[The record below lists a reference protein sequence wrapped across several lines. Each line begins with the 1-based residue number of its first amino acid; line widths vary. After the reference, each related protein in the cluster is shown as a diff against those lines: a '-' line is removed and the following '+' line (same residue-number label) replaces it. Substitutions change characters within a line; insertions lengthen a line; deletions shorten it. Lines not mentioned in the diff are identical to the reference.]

1 MEGGYAEATSLG
13 AQGEANAAVTVTVDP
28 PTCVVR
34 TKSDQI
40 VLDALTNPVS
50 NVKSVELRNFN
61 LDQLSAQQLD
71 LLFGGCSHECQIL
84 SLEKCTL
91 SGDRFFAM
99 MTDRLTRNRVK
110 LAHFRVRSCH
120 QVTMTSL
127 IAISA
132 LFTSSLVTLELSS
145 CKLPRQAGIILS
157 QSLQAC
163 TSLRHLLLADNNIRD
178 GGFRAIADA
187 LKLLSASSG
196 SAVSVALGQEC
207 DSQPSMVEQLDIS
220 RNGITSAGFASLSQL
235 PLRRLSAAG
244 NAIES
249 GVGALLLSNNSMLE
263 TLCLLGNPLSEDG
276 KLELVRSIFRRRDKT
291 GKTALRELDLR
302 GCGFNSV
309 DGLDLLQ
316 RSFLQAAT
324 AGQQCSLQTLYLDKN
339 AASPAEEDSG
349 NKQFKEGCECLK
361 DVAKTNFPG
370 LRLRFQSDSHL
381 EDLPDHMQTTGSSRS
396 ASLLQNPSDQP
407 QKTKPVNVVSKLGF
421 TSELEAVAMATKT
434 SVNAT
439 LASVAGLPTSP
450 LPERQQALRAE
461 YSRLDNTVMLHTIAS
476 DPLRTPTAIVQAHPL
491 QPSSIANVPAMR
503 VEPVAPLPMQHI
515 DVEYIVSKTIECMSH
530 NFEQRLGQFLS
541 RMETQQ
547 QDRNSSQVQFLA
559 AKVESCERALPR
571 LEARL
576 DMLTDRVAAG
586 SAQLAKL
593 QTDVALQMQQIR
605 QEALTQQ
612 MSNPYNSGG
621 FNSTQLSPT
630 VALSSRMQT
639 QVEELVS
646 SKVQASEQRLYSEV
660 DRIRAAQANAT
671 PTDPHAVVN
680 AVSVHLTQFKREFDA
695 NQAGV
700 LRQFTESVSSD
711 GRRLEERISQVET
724 QIGSL
729 ESVIQS
735 EQQASL
741 LALEAISDAFN
752 DPAAPVSTRKL

>member
-13 AQGEANAAVTVTVDP
+13 AQGEANAAVAVTVDP

-50 NVKSVELRNFN
+50 NIKSVELRNFN

-127 IAISA
+127 IAIST

-196 SAVSVALGQEC
+196 SAVSVALGQEY
-207 DSQPSMVEQLDIS
+207 DSPPSLVEQLDIS
-220 RNGITSAGFASLSQL
+220 RNGNTSAGFASLSQL

-244 NAIES
+244 NVIES
-249 GVGALLLSNNSMLE
+249 GVGALLTSNNSMLE

-309 DGLDLLQ
+309 HGLDLLQ

-324 AGQQCSLQTLYLDKN
+324 AGQQCSLQTLYLDNN
-339 AASPAEEDSG
+339 AAPTEEDPD

-381 EDLPDHMQTTGSSRS
+381 EDLPDQMQTTGSTRS
-396 ASLLQNPSDQP
+396 ANLLQNPSDQP
-407 QKTKPVNVVSKLGF
+407 QNTKPVNVVSKLGF

-450 LPERQQALRAE
+450 LPGRQHALGTE
-461 YSRLDNTVMLHTIAS
+461 YSRLDNSVMLHTIAS
-476 DPLRTPTAIVQAHPL
+476 DPLRTPTAIVQAHSL
-491 QPSSIANVPAMR
+491 QPSSITNAPTIR

-541 RMETQQ
+541 RMESQQ
-547 QDRNSSQVQFLA
+547 QGRNSSQVQFLA

-612 MSNPYNSGG
+612 MSNPYNSGA
-621 FNSTQLSPT
+621 FNSMQLSPI

-639 QVEELVS
+639 QVEELMS

-711 GRRLEERISQVET
+711 GRRLEERIAQVET

>member
-1 MEGGYAEATSLG
+1 MEVTYTGATSLG
-13 AQGEANAAVTVTVDP
+13 PRGEGAAAVTVTVDP
-28 PTCVVR
+28 PTCVYARLIFTCTVQ
-34 TKSDQI
+34 SDQI
-40 VLDALTNPVS
+40 VLDALANPVS
-50 NVKSVELRNFN
+50 NVKSVELRHFD
-61 LDQLSAQQLD
+61 LDQLSVQQLD
-71 LLFGGCSHECQIL
+71 LLFGGCGHECQSL

-99 MTDRLTRNRVK
+99 MTDQLTRNRVK
-110 LAHFRVRSCH
+110 LVHFRVRSCQ
-120 QVTMTSL
+120 QVSMTSL

-157 QSLQAC
+157 QSLQSC

-178 GGFRAIADA
+178 GGLRAIADA
-187 LKLLSASSG
+187 LKLLIVSSG
-196 SAVSVALGQEC
+196 SAMSIVLGKLN
-207 DSQPSMVEQLDIS
+207 DSAPSMLEQLDIS
-220 RNGITSAGFASLSQL
+220 RNGITSAGFATLTQL

-244 NAIES
+244 NVIES
-249 GVGALLLSNNSMLE
+249 GVGALLMDNTSMME
-263 TLCLLGNPLSEDG
+263 TLCVLGNPLSEDG
-276 KLELVRSIFRRRDKT
+276 KLELVRSLFRRRDKT
-291 GKTALRELDLR
+291 GKSALRELDLR
-302 GCGFNSV
+302 ACGFNSV

-324 AGQQCSLQTLYLDKN
+324 AGQQCSLQTLYLDKK
-339 AASPAEEDSG
+339 SSLTEEEDE
-349 NKQFKEGCECLK
+349 KQFKGGCECLK
-361 DVAKTNFPG
+361 EVAKTNFPG
-370 LRLRFQSDSHL
+370 LRLQFQSGSHL
-381 EDLPDHMQTTGSSRS
+381 EELPHPMQSGDQSGC
-396 ASLLQNPSDQP
+396 ANALQNPSEQP
-407 QKTKPVNVVSKLGF
+407 QDPPFTRKLGIS
-421 TSELEAVAMATKT
+421 SELEAVAMATKT
-434 SVNAT
+434 SINAT

-450 LPERQQALRAE
+450 SSGPHKVLSAE
-461 YSRLDNTVMLHTIAS
+461 YPRSDKSVTIHAVAS

-491 QPSSIANVPAMR
+491 QQSNLANSSMMR

-547 QDRNSSQVQFLA
+547 QERVQFLA
-559 AKVESCERALPR
+559 AKLEACERALPR

-586 SAQLAKL
+586 NAQLAKL
-593 QTDVALQMQQIR
+593 QADVALQIQQIR
-605 QEALTQQ
+605 QEVLTQH
-612 MSNPYNSGG
+612 MSSPY
-621 FNSTQLSPT
+621 NSTQLSPT
-630 VALSSRMQT
+630 SSLSSRMQS
-639 QVEELVS
+639 QVEEMVS

-660 DRIRAAQANAT
+660 DRVRAAQSNVT

-695 NQAGV
+695 NQAAV

-711 GRRLEERISQVET
+711 GRRLEERIAQVEA

-741 LALEAISDAFN
+741 LALEAISDAFH
-752 DPAAPVSTRKL
+752 DPATPVSTRKA